1 MKSTPRLSEIVWV
14 AFGGM
19 IGASMRHVTNLLVA
33 YASDGPVLFT
43 ATAIENIIG
52 CFLIGLIFTLLKKRA
67 DKSRQMSL
75 FLLTG
80 IIGSY
85 TTYSGFMAE
94 ALTLS
99 GISLLMMGVYL
110 FSQIIIGIFAVM
122 AGIYVARKSWN
133 FGQ

>member
-1 MKSTPRLSEIVWV
+1 MSEIAWV

-19 IGASMRHVTNLLVA
+19 IGASMRHGTNLLVA

-52 CFLIGLIFTLLKKRA
+52 CFLIGLIFSVLKKRA

-99 GISLLMMGVYL
+99 GISFLMMGVYL

-122 AGIYVARKSWN
+122 AGIYVARKCWN

>member
-1 MKSTPRLSEIVWV
+1 MKSTPRLSEIAWV

-19 IGASMRHVTNLLVA
+19 IGASMRHGTNLLVA

-52 CFLIGLIFTLLKKRA
+52 CFLIGLIFSVLKKRA

-99 GISLLMMGVYL
+99 GISFLMMGVYL

-122 AGIYVARKSWN
+122 AGIYVARKCWN